1 MRMTLQT
8 DYALRVLIYLAIRD
22 PQPNTVHDVAE
33 SYGISRNHL
42 LKIVLK
48 LRDMGLVA
56 TTRGRSGGIHLAV
69 TPRDV
74 NVGEV
79 IRALGD
85 EFPVVECMKSSGGVC
100 VLSPICRLKG
110 IVREALGAYLSVF
123 DKYTLHDLVANREEL
138 ASVLGAYKQLA
149 GGSAGQAA

>member
-8 DYALRVLIYLAIRD
+8 DYALRMLIYLAIHD
-22 PQPNTVHDVAE
+22 PRPSTVHDVAE

-42 LKIVLK
+42 LKIVLR

-56 TTRGRSGGIHLAV
+56 TARGRSGGIHLAV
-69 TPRDV
+69 PPEKV

-85 EFPVVECMKSSGGVC
+85 EFPVVECMKSGGGAC

-110 IVREALGAYLSVF
+110 IVREALGAYLAVF
-123 DKYTLHDLVANREEL
+123 DKYTLADLVANRAEL
-138 ASVLGAYKQLA
+138 ASVLGAYKLV
-149 GGSAGQAA
+149 GSSAEQAA